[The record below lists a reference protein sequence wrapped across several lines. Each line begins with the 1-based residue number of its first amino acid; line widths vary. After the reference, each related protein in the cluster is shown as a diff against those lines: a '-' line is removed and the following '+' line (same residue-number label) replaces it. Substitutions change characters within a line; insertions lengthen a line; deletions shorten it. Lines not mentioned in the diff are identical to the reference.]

1 MTDAKLTTAVEA
13 YFKMM
18 HDIRATGGATDER
31 SYYPAL
37 TNLLNAVGG
46 TLKPK
51 VLCVSEMANQG
62 AGHPDYGLYSATQRQ
77 KKKPQKRTTP
87 RAGCDRGQAR
97 RRRRLGHCSGNTGQ
111 QVLGE
116 VSPRAGDQLPRLC
129 AAG

>member
-62 AGHPDYGLYSATQRQ
+62 AGHPDYGLYSADAAT
-77 KKKPQKRTTP
+77 KEEASTRTTAG
-87 RAGCDRGQAR
+87 AGCDRGQAR
-97 RRRRLGHCSGNTGQ
+97 RRRRLGHCSGNPGQ
-111 QVLGE
+111 QVLDQVPPCVGN
-116 VSPRAGDQLPRLC
+116 QLP
-129 AAG
+129 